1 MAKKSGKKKRTEPII
16 EKPKAIEITSVKLG
30 RKTISI
36 AWTQGDAS
44 FDLCERDNPL
54 PQFYPAFAALAPVVG
69 VVCHFPKKY
78 AEEGLR
84 VIALTLGEKGGVGT
98 ITLRAKKDIDD
109 AQNEFGF
116 STPTRLLAHPIQEG
130 KYTPPLAKEDAALVD
145 EAIEQAKAYV
155 RGERAQGQIA
165 FEGDDDDADDPD
177 EGERLP
183 GLNDGKADPA

>member
-1 MAKKSGKKKRTEPII
+1 MAKKPRNKSTAPKL
-16 EKPKAIEITSVKLG
+16 EKPKHIGITSVKLG

-36 AWTQGDAS
+36 AWTQGEAS

-54 PQFYPAFAALAPVVG
+54 PAFYPAFTALASVAG
-69 VVCHFPKKY
+69 IICHFPKNY

-84 VIALTLGEKGGVGT
+84 IIGLTIGDAGGVNT
-98 ITLRAKKDIDD
+98 ISIKAKKDIDD
-109 AQNEFGF
+109 AQREFSF

-130 KYTPPLAKEDAALVD
+130 KYTPPLAKEDAALVG

-165 FEGDDDDADDPD
+165 FEGDDDDDGED
-177 EGERLP
+177 EDVAERLP